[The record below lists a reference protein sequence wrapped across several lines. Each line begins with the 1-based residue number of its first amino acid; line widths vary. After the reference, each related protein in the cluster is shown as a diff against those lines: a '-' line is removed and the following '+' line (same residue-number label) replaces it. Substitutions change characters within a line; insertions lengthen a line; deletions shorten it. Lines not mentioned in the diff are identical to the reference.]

1 MKNVYEDTSFLDS
14 RAVKEFDIS
23 RELLMENAAN
33 ALENTID
40 KHARFN
46 SMIIIVA
53 GPGDNGGDGLAL
65 ARRLIGKYN
74 VKIFMP
80 FEAKSNLCKLQLK
93 RLELLNA
100 TFIDKL
106 FLCDIVVDCL
116 FGSGFESR
124 KENIDKYENILNQ
137 MNNIARVNIACDI
150 PSGILKNGAL
160 DVAFRADITLSMGA
174 LKLAYF
180 SDVAKD
186 YIGSI
191 VEANLGISKL
201 NYEIDSN
208 YKLLEENDLNLPL
221 RKSNNVHK
229 GTFGHSCIRAGEMEG
244 ACVIS
249 ALSALSFGAGLVSV
263 IGEVNNLPHCIMNTN
278 LLPKNCNAI
287 AFGMGLGD
295 RINKYNFDFLGDI
308 PSVID
313 ADMFYFDDL
322 KFMLEK
328 GNIILTPHI
337 NEFISLLKIIGIG
350 EFEKQY
356 VIDNRFNLCM
366 EFSKIYPNIVL
377 LLKGANTL
385 IAFNQ
390 KIYINTLGSNNLA
403 KAGSGDVLSG
413 MIVSLLSQGYSLI
426 ESSINASI
434 AHSIASKRINTS
446 YGLDP
451 MILIESIKYLNSS
464 NL

>member
-229 GTFGHSCIRAGEMEG
+229 
-244 ACVIS
+244 
-249 ALSALSFGAGLVSV
+249 L
-263 IGEVNNLPHCIMNTN
+263 
-278 LLPKNCNAI
+278 
-287 AFGMGLGD
+287 
-295 RINKYNFDFLGDI
+295 
-308 PSVID
+308 
-313 ADMFYFDDL
+313 
-322 KFMLEK
+322 
-328 GNIILTPHI
+328 
-337 NEFISLLKIIGIG
+337 
-350 EFEKQY
+350 
-356 VIDNRFNLCM
+356 
-366 EFSKIYPNIVL
+366 
-377 LLKGANTL
+377 
-385 IAFNQ
+385 
-390 KIYINTLGSNNLA
+390 
-403 KAGSGDVLSG
+403 
-413 MIVSLLSQGYSLI
+413 SLI
-426 ESSINASI
+426 HI
-434 AHSIASKRINTS
+434 
-446 YGLDP
+446 
-451 MILIESIKYLNSS
+451 
-464 NL
+464 